1 MNLKGGP
8 GYRLQVTTVVF
19 SQKSEHREV
28 ERGGGAR
35 EPGLPFPGSGTLL
48 GAPGAARAAASER
61 VSVSEACGTQL
72 PTEFEAGEAGPGV
85 PPPHRLEQLCLLSVL
100 WSCEL

>member
-28 ERGGGAR
+28 GWGGGAR
-35 EPGLPFPGSGTLL
+35 GPGLPFPALAHSWELL
-48 GAPGAARAAASER
+48 ARRRLLPRS
-61 VSVSEACGTQL
+61 ACL
-72 PTEFEAGEAGPGV
+72 
-85 PPPHRLEQLCLLSVL
+85 
-100 WSCEL
+100 